1 MIERI
6 CLENGNYYMD
16 NGNVCENDLFKN
28 RLHLK
33 NSGKKIMSQNFI
45 VNLQTYDTFVA
56 KRTWSPKIG
65 RWKTLV

>member
-1 MIERI
+1 M
-6 CLENGNYYMD
+6 Y

>member
-1 MIERI
+1 
-6 CLENGNYYMD
+6 MD
-16 NGNVCENDLFKN
+16 NGNVCENDSFKN

>member
-1 MIERI
+1 
-6 CLENGNYYMD
+6 MD

-45 VNLQTYDTFVA
+45 VNLQTCDTFVA